1 MNFPAVHLPPHRH
14 PPFPPYHIVMAF
26 TQQLE
31 ITSDCP
37 DTQITL
43 AFLIPVNSCN
53 QKVRTELDFQ
63 SNEIFI
69 FILCLSLR
77 CFCLIGWNTIT
88 YTRDVY
94 PIAS

>member
-1 MNFPAVHLPPHRH
+1 MGNEGVIGQMNFLAGHLL
-14 PPFPPYHIVMAF
+14 AL

-31 ITSDCP
+31 IIRDCA

-63 SNEIFI
+63 SN
-69 FILCLSLR
+69 
-77 CFCLIGWNTIT
+77 
-88 YTRDVY
+88 
-94 PIAS
+94 

>member
-1 MNFPAVHLPPHRH
+1 MNFLAVHLPPS
-14 PPFPPYHIVMAF
+14 PPPPPLIVMAL

-31 ITSDCP
+31 IVSDSA

-63 SNEIFI
+63 SN
-69 FILCLSLR
+69 
-77 CFCLIGWNTIT
+77 
-88 YTRDVY
+88 
-94 PIAS
+94 

>member
-1 MNFPAVHLPPHRH
+1 MNFLAVHLPPS
-14 PPFPPYHIVMAF
+14 PPPLIVIAL

-31 ITSDCP
+31 IISDCA

-53 QKVRTELDFQ
+53 QKVRTELDFY
-63 SNEIFI
+63 
-69 FILCLSLR
+69 FILCLSLH
-77 CFCLIGWNTIT
+77 CFCLVGWNTIT
-88 YTRDVY
+88 HTRDVY